1 MSVSEPEIDQLLGQV
16 DSKFTL
22 CILSSKR
29 ARQINDMIHG
39 VRDQA
44 LQAMATSEIAKLTS
58 AKPLSLAMDEIADG
72 DVLPD
77 ELRTTEEDDVVAPA
91 AAVEAVEEESAAEPA
106 PAAAAAPSDEAQAA
120 QGSES
125 EVLLG

>member
-1 MSVSEPEIDQLLGQV
+1 MSVSQPEIDQLLDQV

-58 AKPLSLAMDEIADG
+58 AKPLSLAMDEIAQG

-77 ELRTTEEDDVVAPA
+77 EMRTTEEDDPVLEAP
-91 AAVEAVEEESAAEPA
+91 EAESP
-106 PAAAAAPSDEAQAA
+106 
-120 QGSES
+120 ES
-125 EVLLG
+125 EALLG

>member
-1 MSVSEPEIDQLLGQV
+1 MSVSQPEIDQLLEQV

-58 AKPLSLAMDEIADG
+58 AKPLSLAMDEIASG
-72 DVLPD
+72 DVSPD
-77 ELRTTEEDDVVAPA
+77 T
-91 AAVEAVEEESAAEPA
+91 AAVNDSGAGSAAQDEEASPA
-106 PAAAAAPSDEAQAA
+106 KTDKAE
-120 QGSES
+120 